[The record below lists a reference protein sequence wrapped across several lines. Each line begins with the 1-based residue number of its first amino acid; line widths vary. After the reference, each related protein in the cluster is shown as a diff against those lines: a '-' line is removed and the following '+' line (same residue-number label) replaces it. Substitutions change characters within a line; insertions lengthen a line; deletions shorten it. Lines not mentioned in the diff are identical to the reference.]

1 MAPLAPNDTAAPLTS
16 LADVIFKEELMKA
29 SASTNIFGIVALS
42 LLMIFAV
49 SMDARAQGRGR
60 GNSNWDKKC
69 SKFVNCH
76 DARDG
81 RWDGRGPN
89 RRTGF
94 TNIFRRDR
102 RHHDSDR
109 WERRRW
115 RRHRDNDNHRN
126 WRHRG

>member
-1 MAPLAPNDTAAPLTS
+1 MTLRPPLTS

-89 RRTGF
+89 RRIGV
-94 TNIFRRDR
+94 TNTYR
-102 RHHDSDR
+102 RHHRDR
-109 WERRRW
+109 DREWWERNRRRHNRNWDRNRTW
-115 RRHRDNDNHRN
+115 RR
-126 WRHRG
+126 RG